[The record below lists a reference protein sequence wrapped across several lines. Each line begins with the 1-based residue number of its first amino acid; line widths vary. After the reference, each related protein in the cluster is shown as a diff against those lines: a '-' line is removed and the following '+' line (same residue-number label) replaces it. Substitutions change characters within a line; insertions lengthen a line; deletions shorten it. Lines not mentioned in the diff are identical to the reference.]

1 LVILVGWLLG
11 SEKDSASSLEVERG
25 VKYAIK
31 RARDGTIIVEAQAR
45 TASDL
50 RRLLRDI
57 TEAIAEVV
65 GGVEEKQP
73 SPAGPRRR

>member
-1 LVILVGWLLG
+1 MLG

-25 VKYAIK
+25 VKYVIR

-57 TEAIAEVV
+57 TEAIAEVS
-65 GGVEEKQP
+65 GGEEEQP
-73 SPAGPRRR
+73 GPAGPRRR

>member
-1 LVILVGWLLG
+1 MGWLLG

-73 SPAGPRRR
+73 SPAGTRRR